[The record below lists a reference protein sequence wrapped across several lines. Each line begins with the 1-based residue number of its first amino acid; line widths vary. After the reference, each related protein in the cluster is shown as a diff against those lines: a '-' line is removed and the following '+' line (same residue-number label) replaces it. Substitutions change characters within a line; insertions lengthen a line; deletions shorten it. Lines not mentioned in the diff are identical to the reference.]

1 MGKGM
6 GCGAS
11 KGASVDVPTA
21 DRKLSRGTSAVLK
34 AELIVHLTQTVGIPA
49 EDSAVQDYADALH
62 RAGYSTVAAFA
73 ELTVEQ
79 LCETPYSFKPYHATL
94 VGRYRKQLSETTD
107 DATDGSGN
115 EVRAAESPASSSAA
129 APQERPPRREPR
141 GDTIAPLRPGG
152 DEPTEPW
159 LHQKDGRIVLGKG
172 NDMLSKILASVNLIT
187 IFGAARTGKS
197 TLMSLLCGEQG
208 LFRSSAGGESFTQGI
223 MIANFFPSLEAFS
236 SQDGGECV
244 SPDSGSGG
252 EDGLVVGFVDAEGQG
267 DRGMQYDLKL
277 ISAPVLLSKI
287 VFFNWKGGMQKH
299 EILVR
304 RCVYVLDACPEPA
317 LVN

>member
-1 MGKGM
+1 
-6 GCGAS
+6 
-11 KGASVDVPTA
+11 
-21 DRKLSRGTSAVLK
+21 
-34 AELIVHLTQTVGIPA
+34 VHLTQTVGIPA
-49 EDSAVQDYADALH
+49 GDSAVDDYVDALH
-62 RAGYSTVAAFA
+62 TAGYSTVAAFA
-73 ELTVEQ
+73 ELTVEE
-79 LCETPYSFKPYHATL
+79 LCETYSFKPYHATL
-94 VGRYRKQLSETTD
+94 VGRYRKEQSETTD

-152 DEPTEPW
+152 DEPTETW
-159 LHQKDGRIVLGKG
+159 LHQKDGHIILGKG
-172 NDMLSKILASVNLIT
+172 NDMLSQIPASVNLIT

-223 MIANFFPSLEAFS
+223 MIANFFSSLEAFS

-244 SPDSGSGG
+244 SPYSGSGEEG
-252 EDGLVVGFVDAEGQG
+252 GLVVGFVDAEGQG
-267 DRGMQYDLKL
+267 DKGMKYDLKL
-277 ISAPVLLSKI
+277 TSAPLLLSNTVI
-287 VFFNWKGGMQKH
+287 FNWKGGMQKH

-304 RCVYVLDACPEPA
+304 RKRRCVHFPDACPEPV
-317 LVN
+317 LVNWA